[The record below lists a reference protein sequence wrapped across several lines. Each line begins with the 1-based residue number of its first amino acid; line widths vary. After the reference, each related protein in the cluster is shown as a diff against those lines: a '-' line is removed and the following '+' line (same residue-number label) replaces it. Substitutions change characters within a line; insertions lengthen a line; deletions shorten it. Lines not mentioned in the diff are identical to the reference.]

1 MLVYLLFIPIAVL
14 YVVLIA
20 IFTVGWRRTP
30 EYKTADGIQRGLYK
44 IAVIVPFHNE
54 AEHIERLLR
63 SLSCQSYPE
72 FELILVDDHS
82 TDSTCELI
90 NTYLSFFYKSKL
102 ITATHRGKKAALK
115 EGILL
120 TDADLIIT
128 TDADCEVHPDWVKTI
143 ASFYATQ
150 ETDLIICPVRYKTEK
165 ETNFEY
171 MQQIEFATLVGSGG
185 GAAGAGMPVM
195 CNGANLSFKKN
206 SWMHCMSDLKPGLV
220 SGDDMFLLQAMK
232 KRGYTIRFLKSAQAF
247 VATSPSDSLKNFL
260 KQRTRWS
267 AKSPAYTDGQ
277 IIITAL
283 AVAGISFAQLSSFA
297 ILLFDFSYWPLTLT
311 VFTVKFLPD
320 LFFFKTIHR
329 FFLLPFTILRFF
341 LLAVFYPV
349 YVSVVI
355 LLSLTRSVVRW

>member
-1 MLVYLLFIPIAVL
+1 MLIYLFVIPIAVL
-14 YVVLIA
+14 YVALIV
-20 IFTVGWRRTP
+20 IFTVGWRRMP
-30 EYKTADGIQRGLYK
+30 EYKAADCMQPGLHK
-44 IAVIVPFHNE
+44 IAVVVPFHNE
-54 AEHIERLLR
+54 AEHIDGLLR
-63 SLSCQSYPE
+63 SLSRQSYPA
-72 FELILVDDHS
+72 FELIFVDDHS
-82 TDSTCELI
+82 TDSTCQLI
-90 NTYLSFFYKSKL
+90 NTYISVFDNCKL
-102 ITATHRGKKAALK
+102 ISATRRGKKAALK
-115 EGILL
+115 EGIQSA
-120 TDADLIIT
+120 DAELIIT

-143 ASFYATQ
+143 ASFYATH

-165 ETNFEY
+165 DTNFQR

-195 CNGANLSFKKN
+195 CNGANLAFKKN
-206 SWMHCMSDLKPGLV
+206 SWMHCMNDLKPGLV

-247 VATSPSDSLKNFL
+247 VITCPSDSLKSFL

-283 AVAGISFAQLSSFA
+283 AVAGVSFAQLFSLA
-297 ILLFDFSYWPLTLT
+297 ILLFDFSYWPLTLA

-320 LFFFKTIHR
+320 LCFFKTIHR

-341 LLAVFYPV
+341 LLAVFYPF

-355 LLSLTRSVVRW
+355 LLSLIRSVIEW